1 MTRNW
6 SGVDGGEN
14 NFNLV
19 TRLTPTHTHSTDT
32 ICAYVLVPPACVV
45 MVPILGGSCLVSRNK
60 FFFFCLGVVAFFG
73 SNSTLPSYF
82 ILPCV
87 CVYFRLIFERIRG
100 EKFDVVSGHPLRC
113 TILITFL
120 DSFRRRWLL
129 LRKTFYFSRLDSPP
143 VQLGKWAIPVLSC
156 GLHFYFFLNHTV

>member
-100 EKFDVVSGHPLRC
+100 SLMS
-113 TILITFL
+113 FL
-120 DSFRRRWLL
+120 GIRYVAQSLL
-129 LRKTFYFSRLDSPP
+129 LS
-143 VQLGKWAIPVLSC
+143 WI
-156 GLHFYFFLNHTV
+156 HFVGVGSYSEKLFIFLV